1 MYILHLISGFSR
13 GSYEQDS
20 LAWRLRQSQQRLGEW
35 WELQTSQFF
44 SDMPQ
49 VSLPSWLSSP
59 IWGYIAQ
66 TLFWI
71 TLALLLIWATLQIMR
86 RLIPYL
92 DTLRNQQRQ
101 SIKTRENTTF
111 RELSVAAWLAKA
123 QKLRKQGNYRQ
134 ACNCLYM
141 AMLQKLHDRDVISHQ
156 ASRTDGEYL
165 QLIEQLPQ
173 PRPYQILLSN
183 HQQLCFSNTEAFP
196 SVFDEC
202 QQAYQEIEDE
212 R

>member
-1 MYILHLISGFSR
+1 M

-20 LAWRLRQSQQRLGEW
+20 LAWQLRQLQQRFGEW
-35 WELQTSQFF
+35 WELQTSQFV
-44 SDMPQ
+44 SDISQ
-49 VSLPSWLSSP
+49 ASLPSWLSST
-59 IWGYIAQ
+59 IWRYIAQ

-71 TLALLLIWATLQIMR
+71 TLALLLIWATLQVMR
-86 RLIPYL
+86 RLSPYL
-92 DTLRNQQRQ
+92 NTLKNQQSQ
-101 SIKTRENTTF
+101 SAKIRDNTGF
-111 RELSVAAWLAKA
+111 RELSTAAWLAKA
-123 QKLRKQGNYRQ
+123 QKLQRQGNYRQ

-141 AMLQKLHDRDVISHQ
+141 AMLQRLNDKGVISHQ

-183 HQQLCFSNTEAFP
+183 HQRLCFSNTEASP

>member
-1 MYILHLISGFSR
+1 M
-13 GSYEQDS
+13 GSYEQEN
-20 LAWRLRQSQQRLGEW
+20 LAWKIQQLQQRFGEW
-35 WELQTSQFF
+35 WELQTSQFV
-44 SDMPQ
+44 SDISQ
-49 VSLPSWLSSP
+49 ASLPSWLSST

-66 TLFWI
+66 TIFWLI
-71 TLALLLIWATLQIMR
+71 LGLLLIRVSLQVIR
-86 RLIPYL
+86 RLSHYFT
-92 DTLRNQQRQ
+92 TLKNQQSQ
-101 SIKTRENTTF
+101 SSKIQQSTTF
-111 RELSVAAWLAKA
+111 RELSVVSWLTKA
-123 QKLRKQGNYRQ
+123 EKWRKQGNYRQ
-134 ACNCLYM
+134 ACSCLYM
-141 AMLQKLHDRDVISHQ
+141 AMLQKLDDRGVISHQ

-183 HQQLCFSNTEAFP
+183 HQQLCFSNTEASP